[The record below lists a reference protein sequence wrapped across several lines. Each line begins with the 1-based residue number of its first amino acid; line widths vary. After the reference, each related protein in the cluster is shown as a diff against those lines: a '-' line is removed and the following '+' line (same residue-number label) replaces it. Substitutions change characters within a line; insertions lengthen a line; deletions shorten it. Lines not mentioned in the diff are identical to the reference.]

1 MHRDLPPEGC
11 VMASLGADVSRGERA
26 SRREVTKGIKNI
38 LDSLQQVVPARSQKE
53 AREKTLVTSTTIIG
67 AIL

>member
-1 MHRDLPPEGC
+1 
-11 VMASLGADVSRGERA
+11 MASLGADVSRGERA
-26 SRREVTKGIKNI
+26 TRREVTKGIKNI

-53 AREKTLVTSTTIIG
+53 ARKKTLVTYTTMIR

>member
-1 MHRDLPPEGC
+1 
-11 VMASLGADVSRGERA
+11 MASLGADVSRGERA